1 MGAPAEAAHPE
12 APTEELLR
20 TLRAA
25 TQQHARFRR
34 DLEQGGCIAAHYTI
48 LTTAICHWAD
58 LQSVLAECELK
69 TMRNRGNRR
78 DPDEPGEGALPD
90 SKRRV
95 LQYSGVVAWFC
106 ALKLHLYA
114 SYVLSYDDIVGVYE

>member
-1 MGAPAEAAHPE
+1 M
-12 APTEELLR
+12 
-20 TLRAA
+20 
-25 TQQHARFRR
+25 
-34 DLEQGGCIAAHYTI
+34 
-48 LTTAICHWAD
+48 TTAIYHWAD
-58 LQSVLAECELK
+58 LQSVLAEYELK

-114 SYVLSYDDIVGVYE
+114 SYVLSYDDIFGVYEWGSGSIVHLHLLGWKYPGLGRYDWQEGEVPSRRRREDAKGMA